1 MKDALFYDY
10 GIKELPQLIYDN
22 QGKPLLKD
30 QSDIHFSLSHCREAV
45 ACALSD
51 QPIGVDIETMEHFS
65 VEVAE
70 HVMSEKEMFEIKA
83 SPLPALTFTRLW
95 TMKESLFKLTDDDHG
110 GDIRHMLDDT
120 SQVRFQTWDY
130 PLFVVTACCFSHSD
144 SLNLSCPTCR

>member
-70 HVMSEKEMFEIKA
+70 HVMSEKEMCEIIFENNK
-83 SPLPALTFTRLW
+83 
-95 TMKESLFKLTDDDHG
+95 
-110 GDIRHMLDDT
+110 
-120 SQVRFQTWDY
+120 
-130 PLFVVTACCFSHSD
+130 VVS
-144 SLNLSCPTCR
+144 